1 MPSLFGAMNTAIS
14 GLNAQSTSFGN
25 ISDNV
30 ANSQTIGFK
39 RTDTSFI
46 NFLTSS
52 SSLNNSPGSVQAR
65 PEYRNSIQGT
75 IAQSD
80 NPLAM
85 GLVGQGFF
93 AVSRADTVASNDV
106 TFSPQRY
113 YSRAGDFQMDRNGYL
128 VNSAGDYLNG
138 WSVDSTTGV
147 VDRSAVAPIRMT
159 QTVYNP
165 QATSEVTLS
174 ANLPANPDSTD
185 PVSAQI
191 SVYDAL
197 GDAHVVTLNWTRT
210 AANDWTVAINV
221 PDDVADPARG
231 TARVAFGPTAS
242 GNAVPQGTVGLIGN
256 PTGSVST
263 SAFAAD
269 SPSTLTFDMD
279 IGNGTQSITLNLGT
293 YGQSAGVTQYSGN
306 SFTLRGINQN
316 GVPPGSF
323 SGVTTTTAG
332 DVQVTY
338 DNGQSRTIA
347 RVPVVTFNDPNE
359 LQRQNGQAFT
369 STLASGDPLIQDAG
383 TNGAGGIVTNSVEN
397 SNVDVASE
405 FTKLI
410 VTQRAYS
417 ANTKMVTTADELLQ
431 QTLDMKR

>member
-39 RTDTSFI
+39 RTDTAFI

-52 SSLNNSPGSVQAR
+52 SSLTNSPGSVQTR

-85 GLVGQGFF
+85 GIVGQGFF
-93 AVSRADTVASNDV
+93 AVSRADTVGTNEVS
-106 TFSPQRY
+106 FSPQRF

-138 WSVDSTTGV
+138 WAVDATTND
-147 VDRSAVAPIRMT
+147 VDRSTVAPIRMT

-165 QATSEVTLS
+165 QPTSEVTLS
-174 ANLPANPDSTD
+174 ANLPANPASTV
-185 PVSAQI
+185 PITAQI

-197 GDAHVVTLNWTRT
+197 GDAHVVTLEWTQT
-210 AANDWTVAINV
+210 AANDWTVAIAV
-221 PDDVADPARG
+221 PDDVIDPDRG
-231 TARVAFGPTAS
+231 SARVAFGPTAS

-256 PTGSVST
+256 ATGSVSAST
-263 SAFAAD
+263 FAAD
-269 SPSTLTFDMD
+269 TPSTLTFDMD
-279 IGNGTQSITLNLGT
+279 VGNGSQSITLNLGT

-306 SFTLRGINQN
+306 AFTLRGINQN

-359 LQRQNGQAFT
+359 LQRQNGQGFT

-397 SNVDVASE
+397 SNVDIATE

>member
-1 MPSLFGAMNTAIS
+1 MNTAIS
-14 GLNAQSTSFGN
+14 GLTAQSVAFGN

-39 RTDTSFI
+39 RIDTSFI
-46 NFLTSS
+46 DFLTGSS
-52 SSLNNSPGSVQAR
+52 AFASSPGSVQGR
-65 PEYRNSIQGT
+65 PDYRNTVQGT

-80 NPLAM
+80 NPLAI
-85 GLVGQGFF
+85 GIVGDGFF
-93 AVSRADTVASNDV
+93 EVSRADTVGNSSV
-106 TFSPQRY
+106 IFEPQRF

-138 WSVDSTTGV
+138 WDVNSTTGA
-147 VDRSAVAPIRMT
+147 VDRAAVNPIRVT

-165 QATSEVTLS
+165 QPTSEVSVS
-174 ANLPANPDSTD
+174 ANLPATPSGTA

-197 GDAHVVTLNWTRT
+197 GNDHVVTLNWTRT
-210 AANDWTVAINV
+210 AANDWTVAVDV
-221 PDDVADPARG
+221 PDDVVDPDRG
-231 TARVAFGPTAS
+231 TARVAFGPTTS
-242 GNAVPQGTVGLIGN
+242 GNPVPQGTVGLVGSA
-256 PTGSVST
+256 TGSVT
-263 SAFAAD
+263 AGAYAAD
-269 SPSTLTFDMD
+269 TPATLAFDVD
-279 IGNGTQSITLNLGT
+279 FGNGTQSITLNLGT
-293 YGQSAGVTQYSGN
+293 YGLSGGVTQYSGTEF
-306 SFTLRGINQN
+306 SLRGISQN

-323 SGVTTTTAG
+323 SGVATTQAG

-347 RVPVVTFNDPNE
+347 RVPVVTFNDPNS
-359 LQRQNGQAFT
+359 LQRQDGQAFT
-369 STLASGDPLIQDAG
+369 STLASGDPLTQDAR

-397 SNVDVASE
+397 SNVDIANE

-410 VTQRAYS
+410 VAQRAYS
-417 ANTKMVTTADELLQ
+417 ANTKIVTTADELLQ

>member
-1 MPSLFGAMNTAIS
+1 VSLFGAMNTAIS
-14 GLNAQSTSFGN
+14 GLKAQSLSFGN

-39 RTDTSFI
+39 RIDTSFI

-52 SSLNNSPGSVQAR
+52 SAQSSSPGSVVAR
-65 PEYRNSIQGT
+65 PDYRNSVQGT

-85 GLVGQGFF
+85 AIVGQGFF
-93 AVSRADTVASNDV
+93 EVSRADTVGTSAVS
-106 TFSPQRY
+106 FAPQRFF
-113 YSRAGDFQMDRNGYL
+113 SRAGDFQMDRNGYV

-138 WSVDSTTGV
+138 WTANGTTGAI
-147 VDRSAVAPIRMT
+147 DRSAVVPIRVT

-165 QATSEVTLS
+165 QPTSEVSIS
-174 ANLPANPDSTD
+174 ANLPATPLGTG

-191 SVYDAL
+191 SVFDAL
-197 GDAHVVTLNWTRT
+197 GNDHVVTLDWTRT
-210 AANDWTVAINV
+210 AANDWTVAVAV
-221 PDDVADPARG
+221 PDDIVAANRG
-231 TARVAFGPTAS
+231 SARVAFGPAAS
-242 GNAVPQGTVGLIGN
+242 GNPVPQGTVGLIGS
-256 PTGSVST
+256 PTGSVT
-263 SAFAAD
+263 AGPYAVDTPA
-269 SPSTLTFDMD
+269 TLTFDMNF
-279 IGNGTQSITLNLGT
+279 GSGVQTITLNLGT
-293 YGQSAGVTQYSGN
+293 YGLSSGVTQYSGN
-306 SFTLRGINQN
+306 EFSLRGISQN

-323 SGVTTTTAG
+323 SGVSATAAG

-347 RVPVVTFNDPNE
+347 RVPVITFNDPNS
-359 LQRQNGQAFT
+359 LQRQDGQAFT
-369 STLASGDPLIQDAG
+369 STLASGDPLTQDAR

-397 SNVDVASE
+397 SNVDIANE

-410 VTQRAYS
+410 VAQRAYS

>member
-1 MPSLFGAMNTAIS
+1 MSLFGAMNTAIS
-14 GLNAQSTSFGN
+14 GLKAQSTAFGN

-30 ANSQTIGFK
+30 ANTQTIGFK
-39 RTDTSFI
+39 RIDTSFI

-52 SSLNNSPGSVQAR
+52 SSLSNSPGSVQTR
-65 PEYRNSIQGT
+65 PDYRNSVQGT
-75 IAQSD
+75 IAQSE

-85 GLVGQGFF
+85 GIVGQGFF
-93 AVSRADTVASNDV
+93 PVSRADTVGTGNV
-106 TFSPQRY
+106 TFQPQSFF
-113 YSRAGDFQMDRNGYL
+113 SRAGDFQMDRNGYL

-138 WSVDSTTGV
+138 WAADTVTGEI
-147 VDRSAVAPIRMT
+147 DRSAVAPIRVT

-165 QATSEVTLS
+165 QPTSEVTLS
-174 ANLPANPDSTD
+174 ANLPATPANTD
-185 PVSAQI
+185 PVTAQI
-191 SVYDAL
+191 NVYDAL
-197 GDAHVVTLNWTRT
+197 GDAHTVTLSWTRT

-221 PDDVADPARG
+221 PDDVTAPDRG
-231 TARVAFGPTAS
+231 TARVAFGPTVS

-256 PTGSVST
+256 PTGSVSAT
-263 SAFAAD
+263 AFTAD
-269 SPSTLTFDMD
+269 SPAKLSFDVNF
-279 IGNGTQSITLNLGT
+279 GNGVQAISLNLGT
-293 YGQSAGVTQYSGN
+293 FGQSGGVTQYSGTDF
-306 SFTLRGINQN
+306 SLRGINQN

-323 SGVTTTTAG
+323 SGISTTQAG
-332 DVQVTY
+332 DIQVTY

-347 RVPVVTFNDPNE
+347 RVPVVTFNDPNS
-359 LQRQNGQAFT
+359 LQRQDGQAFT
-369 STLASGDPLIQDAG
+369 STLGSGDPLIQDAG

>member
-52 SSLNNSPGSVQAR
+52 SSRDNSPGSVQAR

-93 AVSRADTVASNDV
+93 AVSRADTVASNSV
-106 TFSPQRY
+106 TFSPQSY

-138 WSVDSTTGV
+138 WSVNSTTGE
-147 VDRSAVAPIRMT
+147 VDRSTVAPIRMT

-174 ANLPANPDSTD
+174 ANLPANPDSDD

-197 GDAHVVTLNWTRT
+197 GDAHVVVLQWTRT
-210 AANDWTVAINV
+210 EANDWELSINV
-221 PDDVADPARG
+221 PGDVNDPERG

-242 GNAVPQGTVGLIGN
+242 GNPVPQGTVGIIDAG
-256 PTGSVST
+256 TGSIST
-263 SAFAAD
+263 SSFAPD
-269 SPSTLTFDMD
+269 TPSTLTFDMD

-306 SFTLRGINQN
+306 TFTLRGINQN

-369 STLASGDPLIQDAG
+369 SSLASGDPLIQDAG

>member
-1 MPSLFGAMNTAIS
+1 VL
-14 GLNAQSTSFGN
+14 Q
-25 ISDNV
+25 
-30 ANSQTIGFK
+30 
-39 RTDTSFI
+39 
-46 NFLTSS
+46 
-52 SSLNNSPGSVQAR
+52 
-65 PEYRNSIQGT
+65 
-75 IAQSD
+75 
-80 NPLAM
+80 
-85 GLVGQGFF
+85 
-93 AVSRADTVASNDV
+93 
-106 TFSPQRY
+106 
-113 YSRAGDFQMDRNGYL
+113 
-128 VNSAGDYLNG
+128 
-138 WSVDSTTGV
+138 
-147 VDRSAVAPIRMT
+147 
-159 QTVYNP
+159 
-165 QATSEVTLS
+165 
-174 ANLPANPDSTD
+174 
-185 PVSAQI
+185 
-191 SVYDAL
+191 
-197 GDAHVVTLNWTRT
+197 WTRT
-210 AANDWTVAINV
+210 EANDWELSINV
-221 PDDVADPARG
+221 PGDVNDPERG

-242 GNAVPQGTVGLIGN
+242 GNPVPQGTVGIIDAG
-256 PTGSVST
+256 TGSIST
-263 SAFAAD
+263 SSFAPD
-269 SPSTLTFDMD
+269 TPSTLTFDMD

-306 SFTLRGINQN
+306 TFTLRGINQN

-369 STLASGDPLIQDAG
+369 SSLASGDPLIQDAG